1 MSTATQQTTS
11 TYAAKCRYRNS
22 QIGRISLCHTSNQTV
37 QPEGF
42 LSSQEDKIT
51 GMKLPLIQVEEGEEG
66 ELFVAKEQEII
77 YDCSRLSPANTLDAA
92 VAQNN
97 SELLKR
103 ILTSTATVTLDGLN
117 ASGGSPI
124 HEAAFQG
131 KLSCLK
137 VFLKFGADPN
147 MRDKEGWTP
156 LHAAICGGDPDSV
169 AELLRFG
176 ANVNLAANDG
186 VKPIEMAIQC
196 GDERVIKLLSSN
208 KPRLDNNFKEKDG
221 TAPLAGEENF
231 SSNILDY
238 I

>member
-1 MSTATQQTTS
+1 
-11 TYAAKCRYRNS
+11 
-22 QIGRISLCHTSNQTV
+22 
-37 QPEGF
+37 
-42 LSSQEDKIT
+42 
-51 GMKLPLIQVEEGEEG
+51 
-66 ELFVAKEQEII
+66 
-77 YDCSRLSPANTLDAA
+77 
-92 VAQNN
+92 
-97 SELLKR
+97 
-103 ILTSTATVTLDGLN
+103 VTLDGLN

-196 GDERVIKLLSSN
+196 GDERVIKLLS
-208 KPRLDNNFKEKDG
+208 
-221 TAPLAGEENF
+221 
-231 SSNILDY
+231 
-238 I
+238 